1 MKHFFATTAAL
12 ILMGGGLAPA
22 LKADESDRKTIITI
36 DRPIDIQGTV
46 LSPGSYVM
54 RLLAGS
60 VEQDTVQIFNVE
72 QNRIIATIVAVHA
85 WKIEPSDKTEFTF
98 YEPSGGRPQALH
110 TWFYPGDNFGL
121 EFIRPR

>member
-1 MKHFFATTAAL
+1 MKHLFATTAAL

-54 RLLAGS
+54 KLLAGS

-72 QNRIIATIVAVHA
+72 QNRCVATIVALHA
-85 WKIEPSDKTEFTF
+85 WKIQPSDKTEFTF
-98 YEPSGGRPQALH
+98 YEPAGGRPQALH